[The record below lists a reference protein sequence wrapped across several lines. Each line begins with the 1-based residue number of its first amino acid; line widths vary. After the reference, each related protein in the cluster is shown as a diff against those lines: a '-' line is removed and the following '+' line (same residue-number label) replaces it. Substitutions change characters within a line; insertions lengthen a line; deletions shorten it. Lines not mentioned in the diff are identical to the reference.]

1 MTVCF
6 CLCSFINIFH
16 FGTSVPFPF
25 RLVWCT
31 TWARGRTGAPLQS
44 TCCLCWP
51 KRSSTEENSRVK
63 PARHTGQ
70 LQGDAFN
77 LCIVQFAV
85 SDLEP
90 CISPCYMWFISCRR
104 VSPLCLSPFFRLLR
118 LCEQKQ
124 NQGDLEG
131 IDGLLGEEVEFSSN
145 QFLFFFWK
153 QVFSSLKRCVCSTTG
168 CSLVLTDLDAVEK
181 MESLSKAERDFI
193 CTLLFHTINWFRE
206 VNTCSRISLI

>member
-1 MTVCF
+1 MTICF

-31 TWARGRTGAPLQS
+31 TWAKGRTGAPSPS
-44 TCCLCWP
+44 TCCLFWP
-51 KRSSTEENSRVK
+51 KRSRTEESSWVK

-70 LQGDAFN
+70 PQGDAFN
-77 LCIVQFAV
+77 LCVAQFAV
-85 SDLEP
+85 SDLAYHHA
-90 CISPCYMWFISCRR
+90 CFISCRR

-145 QFLFFFWK
+145 QFLFFF
-153 QVFSSLKRCVCSTTG
+153 FSESKCSHHWNGLCVYSTTG
-168 CSLVLTDLDAVEK
+168 CSLVLTDLDVVEK

-206 VNTCSRISLI
+206 VNTCSWISLI